1 MPPIPVLAL
10 LSAIALF
17 VYGVVGAFTV
27 GQLSRIYY
35 SNYTGEDASDVVIA
49 VLWPLAALWLIV
61 RFAFRYPVRAWVA
74 VFRWARTS

>member
-17 VYGVVGAFTV
+17 VYGVLGAFTV
-27 GQLSRIYY
+27 GQLNRIYY
-35 SNYTGEDASDVVIA
+35 PDSTDTDSSDVIIA
-49 VLWPLAALWLIV
+49 ILWPLAALWLIA
-61 RFAFRYPVRAWVA
+61 RFAFRYPVKAWVA